1 MKQNLY
7 PGPPAA
13 ARQKG
18 GSYDDIKRVK
28 KNGKSYREQ
37 REGSNCETTNG
48 IWRRSDRKGNSFTGN
63 SNQRVCEV
71 REIKSIIEGMDTD
84 VDEDIVEA
92 MDATREAAKSEGIE
106 HMDSEVH
113 GQLEEGYDVAN
124 EAINEGTEQG
134 EKSRQAAADFSSLS
148 DVSEFGSSTA
158 ESSAANAENIAE
170 QFDEHVENAEQGI
183 EDSEDRFSELE
194 DDILG

>member
-1 MKQNLY
+1 MGTRVEKVGQNVEK
-7 PGPPAA
+7 AA
-13 ARQKG
+13 EM
-18 GSYDDIKRVK
+18 
-28 KNGKSYREQ
+28 EQ
-37 REGSNCETTNG
+37 RGLEQAEQDDS
-48 IWRRSDRKGNSFTGN
+48 
-63 SNQRVCEV
+63 EV

>member
-1 MKQNLY
+1 
-7 PGPPAA
+7 
-13 ARQKG
+13 
-18 GSYDDIKRVK
+18 
-28 KNGKSYREQ
+28 
-37 REGSNCETTNG
+37 
-48 IWRRSDRKGNSFTGN
+48 
-63 SNQRVCEV
+63 
-71 REIKSIIEGMDTD
+71 
-84 VDEDIVEA
+84 
-92 MDATREAAKSEGIE
+92 
-106 HMDSEVH
+106 MDSEVH